1 VALGETNLPA
11 YLLKEEYNLLEWN
24 PCYLDFSIKLA
35 EYSMTAKTVF
45 IGGVHGVGK
54 THFCNSIVSRFDVA
68 HVTASELIGR
78 HVKHQIDKTVSDIE
92 GNQLILAEELARY
105 QTSCRTIL
113 LDGHFCLLDAAS
125 GVQNVPLETFRAIS
139 PCAIILLTD
148 NPETIAERLSNRD
161 SRVHH
166 SIELISELQSREIV
180 RANLISQSLQV
191 PISIIKVTEALEESI
206 KKVVLYL

>member
-1 VALGETNLPA
+1 M
-11 YLLKEEYNLLEWN
+11 LKEEYNSLEWN
-24 PCYLDFSIKLA
+24 PYHLDFLIKVA

-54 THFCNSIVSRFDVA
+54 THFCNNIVSHYDVA

-113 LDGHFCLLDAAS
+113 LDGHFCLLNAAS
-125 GVQNVPLETFRAIS
+125 SVQDVPVETFKAIS
-139 PCAIILLTD
+139 LYAIILLID
-148 NPETIAERLSNRD
+148 NPEIIAERLSNRD
-161 SRVHH
+161 SRVH

-180 RANLISQSLQV
+180 RANLTSQSLQV
-191 PISIIKVTEALEESI
+191 PISVIEVTEALEESI
-206 KKVVLYL
+206 KKVALYL